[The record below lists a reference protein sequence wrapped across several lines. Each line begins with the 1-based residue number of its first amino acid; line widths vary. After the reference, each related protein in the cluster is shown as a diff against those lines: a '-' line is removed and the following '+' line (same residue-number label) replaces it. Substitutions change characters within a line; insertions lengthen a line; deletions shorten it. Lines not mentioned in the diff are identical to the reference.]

1 MTDTHYDIII
11 IGTGAAGLSAGV
23 YAGRYNMKALIFGA
37 EFGGETA
44 KAGSVENWPGDIAV
58 DGYDLMERM
67 KKHAEHVG
75 AKVVEDEVMSVTKT
89 GTCFFVKTREGE
101 YHATNVVFAQG
112 SRRRRLGL
120 PNENELT
127 SNGVHFCVTCDGPIY
142 TGKTIALVGGG
153 DAAAKGA
160 HLIAEYV
167 NKVYVLVR
175 GDKMRAEPVN
185 VERLVKMP
193 EKITILYNAEVKE
206 IKKTADGKFGGI
218 TLSRNHK
225 ETPDLP
231 IDGLFIEVGAD
242 PNVGL
247 ATGAGV
253 LLDKIGHVATDNMMQ
268 TNIPGLFAAGD
279 IVAHFGHFK
288 QDITASAMGAVAATS
303 AYAHFKEHL
312 EKGGCVH

>member
-1 MTDTHYDIII
+1 MTDEHYDIII
-11 IGTGAAGLSAGV
+11 IGTGAAGLSAAV
-23 YAGRYNMKALIFGA
+23 YAGRYNMKTLVIGA

-44 KAGSVENWPGDIAV
+44 KAGSIENWPGIISA
-58 DGYDLMERM
+58 DGYDLMAQM

-75 AKVVEDEVMSVTKT
+75 AKVTEDEVVSVVPT
-89 GTCFFVKTREGE
+89 GTCFVVKTREGK

-120 PNENELT
+120 PNEDELT
-127 SNGVHFCVTCDGPIY
+127 ARGVHYCVTCDGPVY
-142 TGKTIALVGGG
+142 AGKTVALVGGG

-160 HLIAEYV
+160 HLVAEYV
-167 NKVYVLVR
+167 NKVYVIVR

-185 VERLVKMP
+185 VERLLKMS
-193 EKITILYNAEVKE
+193 EKITILYNAKVTE
-206 IKKTADGKFGGI
+206 IKKTPDGKFGGI
-218 TLSRNHK
+218 TLSRDHK
-225 ETPDLP
+225 ETPDLAV
-231 IDGLFIEVGAD
+231 DGLFIEVGAD

-253 LLDKIGHVATDNMMQ
+253 LLDKIGHIATDNMMQ
-268 TNIPGLFAAGD
+268 TNVPGLYAAGD

-303 AYAHFKEHL
+303 AHSHFKEHL
-312 EKGGCVH
+312 EKGGCKH

>member
-11 IGTGAAGLSAGV
+11 IGTGAAGLSAAV
-23 YAGRYNMKALIFGA
+23 YAGRYNMKALVFGA

-44 KAGSVENWPGDIAV
+44 KAGSIENWPGIIGV
-58 DGYDLMERM
+58 DGYDLMTQMR
-67 KKHAEHVG
+67 KHAEHTG
-75 AKVVEDEVMSVTKT
+75 TKVVEDEVLSVAPT
-89 GTCFFVKTREGE
+89 GTCFAVKTKKGE

-120 PNENELT
+120 PNEEELT
-127 SNGVHFCVTCDGPIY
+127 GNGVHFCVTCDGPVY
-142 TGKTIALVGGG
+142 GEKTVALVGGG

-167 NKVYVLVR
+167 KKVYVLVR

-185 VERLVKMP
+185 VERLLKMP

-206 IKKTADGKFGGI
+206 IKKTPDGKFAGI
-218 TLSRNHK
+218 TLTRDHK
-225 ETPDLP
+225 ETPDLSV
-231 IDGLFIEVGAD
+231 DGLFIEVGAD

-247 ATGAGV
+247 AKATSVA
-253 LLDKIGHVATDNMMQ
+253 LDNIGHIATDNMMQ
-268 TNIPGLFAAGD
+268 TNVPGLYAAGD

-288 QDITASAMGAVAATS
+288 QDITAAAMGAVAATS
-303 AYAHFKEHL
+303 AYNHFKEHL
-312 EKGGCVH
+312 EKGGCTH

>member
-1 MTDTHYDIII
+1 MADEHYDIII
-11 IGTGAAGLSAGV
+11 IGTGAAGLSAGI
-23 YAGRYNMKALIFGA
+23 YAGRYNMKTLVIGA

-44 KAGSVENWPGDIAV
+44 KAGSIENWPGIISA
-58 DGYDLMERM
+58 DGYDLMAQM

-75 AKVVEDEVMSVTKT
+75 AKVTEDEVVSVVPA
-89 GTCFFVKTREGE
+89 GTCFAVKTREGE

-120 PNENELT
+120 PNEDELT
-127 SNGVHFCVTCDGPIY
+127 SNGVHFCVTCDGPVY

-160 HLIAEYV
+160 HLVAEYV
-167 NKVYVLVR
+167 NKVYVIVR

-185 VERLVKMP
+185 VKRLTDMP

-206 IKKTADGKFGGI
+206 IKKTAEGKFGGI
-218 TLSRNHK
+218 TLNRDHK

-242 PNVGL
+242 PNVRL

-253 LLDKIGHVATDNMMQ
+253 SLDKIGHIATDNMMQ
-268 TNIPGLFAAGD
+268 TNVPGLYAAGD

-303 AYAHFKEHL
+303 AYNHFKEHL
-312 EKGGCVH
+312 EKGGCKH